1 MDYYKII
8 EVRDFI
14 ERNISIKPELGL
26 ILGSGLGP
34 LADEI
39 EPEIIFN
46 YSEIPHFPSSTVIG
60 HKGRLV
66 FGKLSGKYVIAMQG
80 RFHYYEGYSMKEVTF
95 PIRVMQLLGVKKL
108 IVTNAA
114 GGLSENL
121 SVGDLMCITDH
132 INFFGDNP
140 LIGQN
145 DDRLGERFPDMTYA
159 YCPKLR
165 EKAKKVAEKQQIS
178 MPEGIYMGV
187 AGPSYETPAEIKM
200 AEVLGADVVGM
211 STVPE
216 VIVANHGG
224 MRVLGIS
231 CVTNDAA
238 GKAGKE
244 LDHREVIEVTEKV
257 SSKFSELVKEII
269 KECC

>member
-14 ERNISIKPELGL
+14 EKNISIKPEIGL
-26 ILGSGLGP
+26 ILGSGLGS

-39 EPEIIFN
+39 DPEIIFN
-46 YSEIPHFPSSTVIG
+46 YNEIPHFPSSTVIG

-66 FGKLSGKYVIAMQG
+66 FGKLAGRYVIAMQG
-80 RFHYYEGYSMKEVTF
+80 RFHYYEGYSMNEVTF
-95 PIRVMQLLGVKKL
+95 PVRVMQLLGVKNL
-108 IVTNAA
+108 VVTNAV
-114 GGLSENL
+114 GGLNDEF
-121 SVGDLMCITDH
+121 SVGDLMFITDH

-140 LIGQN
+140 LIGQH

-159 YCPKLR
+159 YSPKLR
-165 EKAKKVAEKQQIS
+165 EKAKKAADRIQMHVH
-178 MPEGIYMGV
+178 EGVYMGV

-200 AEVLGADVVGM
+200 AETLGADVVGM

-224 MRVLGIS
+224 LDVLGIS
-231 CVTNDAA
+231 CITNHAA
-238 GKAGKE
+238 GKAGKK
-244 LDHREVIEVTEKV
+244 LDYREVIEVTEKV
-257 SSKFSELVKEII
+257 SLKFSELIKDII
-269 KECC
+269 KEI

>member
-14 ERNISIKPELGL
+14 EKNISIKPETGI

-46 YSEIPHFPSSTVIG
+46 YDEIPHFPSSTVIG

-66 FGKLSGKYVIAMQG
+66 FGQLEGRYVMAMQG
-80 RFHYYEGYSMKEVTF
+80 RFHYYEGYDMKEVTF
-95 PIRVMQLLGVKKL
+95 PVRVMQLLGIKNL

-114 GGLSENL
+114 GGLGEHL
-121 SVGDLMCITDH
+121 SVGDLMLITDH

-140 LIGQN
+140 LMGKN

-159 YCPKLR
+159 YNPELR
-165 EKAKKVAEKQQIS
+165 EKARKVGEKLGIS

-187 AGPSYETPAEIKM
+187 AGPTYETPAEIKM
-200 AEVLGADVVGM
+200 AEALGADAVGM

-224 MRVLGIS
+224 INVLGIS
-231 CVTNDAA
+231 CITNDAA
-238 GKAGKE
+238 GKAGKK
-244 LDHREVIEVTEKV
+244 LDHSEVMEVTEKI
-257 SSKFSELVKEII
+257 SENFSNLVKEIV
-269 KECC
+269 KEF